1 MNWDGKKEA
10 DEEGEEAMSKMNS
23 PNCTC
28 KTTKMCFLHGTV
40 PKERG
45 TQKAPKVVREGVR
58 RKR

>member
-1 MNWDGKKEA
+1 
-10 DEEGEEAMSKMNS
+10 MSKMNS